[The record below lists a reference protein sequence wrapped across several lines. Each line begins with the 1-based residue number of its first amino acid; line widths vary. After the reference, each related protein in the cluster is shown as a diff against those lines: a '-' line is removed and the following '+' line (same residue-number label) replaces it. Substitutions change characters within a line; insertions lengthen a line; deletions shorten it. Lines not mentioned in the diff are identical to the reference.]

1 MMTRM
6 LISAGIAL
14 VYIIA
19 TVFVQKR
26 IPVSMSSLCYTF
38 KGAWR
43 WLWSLWIWTT
53 MILLAFDLIPAM
65 PENCQVFAF
74 ATCACLLFVGAMPLF
89 NIEKNTAHNVFG
101 IGAGVFSQVCVMIMA
116 PQVLWGWIVLLP
128 IGIDFLW
135 RMIQLSRFTAPL
147 MGRMPANPH
156 RFYDECMVFILETI
170 AMTNT
175 YTALYFVSHSQLAFH
190 IFAVE

>member
-1 MMTRM
+1 MVSRFI
-6 LISAGIAL
+6 LSAAIAMA
-14 VYIIA
+14 YIIA

>member
-1 MMTRM
+1 MVSRFI
-6 LISAGIAL
+6 LSAAIAMA
-14 VYIIA
+14 YIIA

-147 MGRMPANPH
+147 RGRMPANPH

>member
-1 MMTRM
+1 MVNRFI
-6 LISAGIAL
+6 LSAAIAMA
-14 VYIIA
+14 YIIA

>member
-1 MMTRM
+1 MVSRFI
-6 LISAGIAL
+6 LSAAIAMA
-14 VYIIA
+14 YIIA

-65 PENCQVFAF
+65 PENCQAFAF

>member
-1 MMTRM
+1 MVNRFI
-6 LISAGIAL
+6 LSAAIAMA
-14 VYIIA
+14 YIIA

-38 KGAWR
+38 KGGWR

>member
-1 MMTRM
+1 MVSRFI
-6 LISAGIAL
+6 LSAAIAMA
-14 VYIIA
+14 YIIA

-53 MILLAFDLIPAM
+53 MFLLAFDLIPAM

>member
-1 MMTRM
+1 MVSRFI
-6 LISAGIAL
+6 LSAAIAMA
-14 VYIIA
+14 YIIA

-135 RMIQLSRFTAPL
+135 RMIQLSRFMAPL

>member
-14 VYIIA
+14 AYIIA

-26 IPVSMSSLCYTF
+26 IPASMSALCYTF

-53 MILLAFDLIPAM
+53 MFLLAFDLIPAM
-65 PENCQVFAF
+65 PEKYQVFAF